1 MAENKKKSAYTGSRV
16 ADKKK
21 STKSAKNT
29 KTKKSAPKA
38 DKAAET
44 EQLEIAAETTAKKPF
59 YFRREVWACV
69 CPFIAFVACLS
80 VCSLSGWFISAYE
93 WVAGTLIGYGSNVLA
108 LVFMSAGLILLIK
121 RHGKARLKV
130 TAIMITPTLAGA
142 IYHVTKNVTT
152 WKMLGKSGRA
162 LLSGGLLAGT
172 LGNLLRAGLSRVGAL
187 ILLYILLAVCIALA
201 FGEFIVKA
209 VVLIKGWRPAP
220 EPEEEEE
227 PVYIPPRKPASGA
240 KSIDVYEDPEQTSAR
255 RKAPTTPER
264 KVRTPADVLQGMM
277 ESESKKPAANTQFTP
292 EPEAEDEPPFE
303 PTYEPARPVTPM
315 RDPTQ
320 PITPRFVT
328 NQAELE
334 LPELKEEPE
343 QPLERPEDP
352 EAPLD
357 ELPLDMQLDAALT
370 EERQYMYPPLSMLNP
385 GSGRPAAATQMIEEC
400 GERLIDTLR
409 SFGVEA
415 TLINVTSG
423 PTVTRFEV
431 LLQRGIK
438 VSKVEGLSP
447 DIALALGAAHVRISA
462 IPANNSVGIEIPN
475 TARETVTVRDIIS
488 TQGFRDASSRL
499 SFAVGKDIGG
509 ECVVGDISKMPHM
522 LIAGTTGSGK
532 SVCINTILISLL
544 YKSTPEEVR
553 LIMVDPKM
561 VELKVYN
568 GIPHLLIPV
577 VTDPSKAAGALNWAV
592 NEMMRRY
599 KMFADIDV
607 RDINSYNKK
616 IVTMENG
623 ETIPRIVV
631 VIDEL
636 SDLMVV
642 AKHEVEEAIIRLG
655 QMARAAGMHLII
667 ATQRPSADVIT
678 GLMKANVPSR
688 IAFAVSSSLE
698 SRIILDQMGA
708 EKLIGYGD
716 MLYSPLGGGKPRRI
730 QGCLVTDSE
739 VEQVVEFIKQNS
751 GEVQYNEQVLE
762 HIENHGKDPNEA
774 GGGAPGAGGGLDA
787 DDDMLEA
794 AIDIVM
800 EVGQA
805 STSMLQRRLKLGYA
819 RAARIIDIMEE
830 RGIVSGFEGSK
841 PRQILISRDQW
852 NEMKLRMKQ

>member
-1 MAENKKKSAYTGSRV
+1 MAETKKKSTRSGSRV
-16 ADKKK
+16 ADKK
-21 STKSAKNT
+21 STKKPAK
-29 KTKKSAPKA
+29 KPAKPPKA
-38 DKAAET
+38 DTPERAEQT
-44 EQLEIAAETTAKKPF
+44 QMPETAAKKPF
-59 YFRREVWACV
+59 RIRREIWAAASLFV
-69 CPFIAFVACLS
+69 AFVACLS
-80 VCSLSGWFISAYE
+80 VCGLKGWFISAYE
-93 WVAGTLIGYGSNVLA
+93 WLSGTLIGYGANVLP
-108 LVFMSAGLILLIK
+108 LVFMSAGIILFVK

-130 TAIMITPTLAGA
+130 TAVMLTPLFASA
-142 IYHVTKNVTT
+142 IFHVTKTAPG
-152 WKMLGKSGRA
+152 WKHLGASGRG
-162 LLSGGLLAGT
+162 LISGGILGGT
-172 LGNLLRAGLSRVGAL
+172 LGNLLRAGLSRTGAL
-187 ILLYILLAVCIALA
+187 ILLYILLVVCVALA
-201 FGEFIVKA
+201 FGEFIIRGIA
-209 VVLIKGWRPAP
+209 LIRAWRPEP
-220 EPEEEEE
+220 EPEEEKTDT
-227 PVYIPPRKPASGA
+227 YIPPRKPNNSA
-240 KSIDVYEDPEQTSAR
+240 KSIDVFEPDEQTAAR
-255 RKAPTTPER
+255 RKAPPTPER
-264 KVRTPADVLQGMM
+264 KVRTPAEVMQGMM
-277 ESESKKPAANTQFTP
+277 ESDSKPAYKPAPAVESIET
-292 EPEAEDEPPFE
+292 DEPPFDTE
-303 PTYEPARPVTPM
+303 ESAPVIMPM
-315 RDPTQ
+315 RDPTR

-328 NQAELE
+328 NQAEIE
-334 LPELKEEPE
+334 LPDTIADTDLPT
-343 QPLERPEDP
+343 ERPEDE
-352 EAPLD
+352 EAPAD
-357 ELPLDMQLDAALT
+357 ELPLDVQLDSALT
-370 EERQYMYPPLSMLNP
+370 EERHYMYPPLSMLNP

-475 TARETVTVRDIIS
+475 TARETVTVRDIIGTS
-488 TQGFRDASSRL
+488 NFRDASSRL

-509 ECVVGDISKMPHM
+509 ECVIGDISKMPHM

-730 QGCLVTDSE
+730 QGCLVTDTE

-762 HIENHGKDPNEA
+762 HIENHGKDPSDA
-774 GGGAPGAGGGLDA
+774 GGAPGAGGGLDA

-794 AIDIVM
+794 AIDVVM

>member
-1 MAENKKKSAYTGSRV
+1 MAENKKKTKNGSHA
-16 ADKKK
+16 ADKK
-21 STKSAKNT
+21 STKSAKT
-29 KTKKSAPKA
+29 DKHAKSAVKQ
-38 DKAAET
+38 DKAP
-44 EQLEIAAETTAKKPF
+44 EQLELDTRAVKKPF
-59 YFRREVWACV
+59 YIRREVWAGISL
-69 CPFIAFVACLS
+69 FMAFVACLS
-80 VCSLSGWFISAYE
+80 VCSLQGWFISAYE
-93 WVAGTLIGYGSNVLA
+93 WVAGSLIGYGSNILP
-108 LVFMSAGLILLIK
+108 LVFMCVGLILLIK

-130 TAIMITPTLAGA
+130 TALMITPWLTGA

-152 WKMLGKSGRA
+152 WKMLGNSGRA
-162 LLSGGLLAGT
+162 LLSGGLLSGA

-187 ILLYILLAVCIALA
+187 ILLYVLLAVCVALA
-201 FGEFIVKA
+201 FGEFALKA
-209 VVLIKGWRPAP
+209 VALIRRWRPAP

-227 PVYIPPRKPASGA
+227 KIVIPPRKPAYTA
-240 KSIDVYEDPEQTSAR
+240 RSIDVYEDPEQTQERS
-255 RKAPTTPER
+255 KAPATPESR
-264 KVRTPADVLQGMM
+264 VRTPADVLQDMM
-277 ESESKKPAANTQFTP
+277 DRGYKTPVFTP
-292 EPEAEDEPPFE
+292 PVQEIEAEDEPPFE
-303 PTYEPARPVTPM
+303 PDVVPSYYEPAPPVVMPM

-334 LPELKEEPE
+334 LPGVIEDSE
-343 QPLERPEDP
+343 PLERPEDP
-352 EAPLD
+352 EAPID

-370 EERQYMYPPLSMLNP
+370 EERKYIYPPLSMLNP

-475 TARETVTVRDIIS
+475 TARETVTVRDIIGTS
-488 TQGFRDASSRL
+488 NFRDASSRL

-509 ECVVGDISKMPHM
+509 ECVIGDISKMPHM

-607 RDINSYNKK
+607 RDLNSYNKK
-616 IVTMENG
+616 IVTLENG

-762 HIENHGKDPNEA
+762 HIENHGKDPAESA
-774 GGGAPGAGGGLDA
+774 GGTGGAGGGLDA

>member
-1 MAENKKKSAYTGSRV
+1 MAETKKKSTRSGSRV
-16 ADKKK
+16 ADKK
-21 STKSAKNT
+21 STKKPAKKPA
-29 KTKKSAPKA
+29 KTPKA
-38 DKAAET
+38 DTPERAEQT
-44 EQLEIAAETTAKKPF
+44 QMPETAPKKPF
-59 YFRREVWACV
+59 RIRREIWAV
-69 CPFIAFVACLS
+69 ASLFVAFVACLS
-80 VCSLSGWFISAYE
+80 VCGLKGWFISAYE
-93 WVAGTLIGYGSNVLA
+93 WLSGTLIGYGANVLP
-108 LVFMSAGLILLIK
+108 LVFMSAGIILFVK

-130 TAIMITPTLAGA
+130 TAVMLSPLFASA
-142 IYHVTKNVTT
+142 VFHVTKTAPG
-152 WKMLGKSGRA
+152 WKHLGASGRG
-162 LLSGGLLAGT
+162 LISGGILGGT
-172 LGNLLRAGLSRVGAL
+172 LGNLLRAGLSRTGAL
-187 ILLYILLAVCIALA
+187 ILLYVLLAVCVALA
-201 FGEFIVKA
+201 FGEFVIRGIA
-209 VVLIKGWRPAP
+209 LIRSWRPDP
-220 EPEEEEE
+220 EPEEEEAST
-227 PVYIPPRKPASGA
+227 YIPPRKLSNSA
-240 KSIDVYEDPEQTSAR
+240 KSIDVFEEDEHTAAR
-255 RKAPTTPER
+255 RKAPPTPER
-264 KVRTPADVLQGMM
+264 KVRTPAEVMQGMM
-277 ESESKKPAANTQFTP
+277 ESESKQPSKPAPAEEL
-292 EPEAEDEPPFE
+292 EPDEPPFDTE
-303 PTYEPARPVTPM
+303 DSAPVIMPM
-315 RDPTQ
+315 RDPTR

-328 NQAELE
+328 NQAEIE
-334 LPELKEEPE
+334 LPDTIADTDLPT
-343 QPLERPEDP
+343 ERPEDE
-352 EAPLD
+352 EAPAD
-357 ELPLDMQLDAALT
+357 ELPLDVQLDSALT
-370 EERQYMYPPLSMLNP
+370 EERHYMYPPLSMLNP

-409 SFGVEA
+409 SFGVEP

-475 TARETVTVRDIIS
+475 TARETVTVRDIIG

-509 ECVVGDISKMPHM
+509 ECVIGDISKMPHM

-730 QGCLVTDSE
+730 QGCLVTDTE

-762 HIENHGKDPNEA
+762 HIENHGKDPAET
-774 GGGAPGAGGGLDA
+774 GGGAGGAGGGLDA

-794 AIDIVM
+794 AIDVVM
-800 EVGQA
+800 EVGQS

>member
-1 MAENKKKSAYTGSRV
+1 MAETKKKSGTRV
-16 ADKKK
+16 ADRK
-21 STKSAKNT
+21 
-29 KTKKSAPKA
+29 KTKKKTQRPKPAPKP
-38 DKAAET
+38 AAVDT
-44 EQLEIAAETTAKKPF
+44 PVIKQEQEAASVPAKKPF
-59 YFRREVWACV
+59 YIRREVWACV
-69 CPFIAFVACLS
+69 CLFIAFVACLS
-80 VCSLSGWFISAYE
+80 VCNLKGWLIGAYE
-93 WVAGTLIGYGSNVLA
+93 WLAGTLVGYGRNVLP
-108 LVFMSAGLILLIK
+108 LVFMCAGLILFIK
-121 RHGKARLKV
+121 RNGKARLKV
-130 TAIMITPTLAGA
+130 TAIMITPLLAGA
-142 IYHVTKNVTT
+142 IFHVTKNVTGY
-152 WKMLGKSGRA
+152 KALGASGRA
-162 LLSGGLLAGT
+162 LVSGGLFSGT
-172 LGNLLRAGLSRVGAL
+172 LGNLLRAGLSKTGAL
-187 ILLYILLAVCIALA
+187 ILLYVLLAVCLALA
-201 FGEFIVKA
+201 LGEFVIK
-209 VVLIKGWRPAP
+209 LIGYIRRWRPDP
-220 EPEEEEE
+220 EPEEEEA
-227 PVYIPPRKPASGA
+227 PVYVPPRKSAGSA
-240 KSIDVYEDPEQTSAR
+240 KTIDVFESDEQTDQR
-255 RKAPTTPER
+255 RKAPPTPDR
-264 KVRTPADVLQGMM
+264 RVRTPAEVMQGMM
-277 ESESKKPAANTQFTP
+277 DEDKPQSKAETAEPYRPAEPAKPAAP
-292 EPEAEDEPPFE
+292 AKEPEVREGA
-303 PTYEPARPVTPM
+303 VNIMPM
-315 RDPTQ
+315 RDPTR
-320 PITPRFVT
+320 PITPKFVT
-328 NQAELE
+328 NQAEVE
-334 LPELKEEPE
+334 LPAEPGSE
-343 QPLERPEDP
+343 PLERPENE

-357 ELPLDMQLDAALT
+357 ELPLDAQLDAAPT
-370 EERQYMYPPLSMLNP
+370 EEKRYMYPPLSMLNP
-385 GSGRPAAATQMIEEC
+385 GSGRPASATRMIEEC

-475 TARETVTVRDIIS
+475 TARETVTVRDIIGTS
-488 TQGFRDASSRL
+488 NFRDASSKL

-509 ECVVGDISKMPHM
+509 DCVIGDISKMPHM

-607 RDINSYNKK
+607 RDLNSYNKK

-730 QGCLVTDSE
+730 QGCLVTDTE
-739 VEQVVEFIKQNS
+739 VEAVVEFIKQNS

-762 HIENHGKDPNEA
+762 HIENHGKDSAET
-774 GGGAPGAGGGLDA
+774 GGANGGAGGGLDA